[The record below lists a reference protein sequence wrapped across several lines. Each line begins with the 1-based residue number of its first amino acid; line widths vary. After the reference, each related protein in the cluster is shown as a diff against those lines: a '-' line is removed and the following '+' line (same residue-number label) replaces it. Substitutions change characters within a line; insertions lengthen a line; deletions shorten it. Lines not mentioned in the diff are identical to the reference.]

1 MGAKIITIINSK
13 LKNSHTM
20 IDVKFP
26 IKVKDLAKV
35 VDQANVNPHTMND
48 NKKQN
53 KPLKLSGEM
62 IEIPI
67 ETNLDPDI
75 KGCLDGSLL
84 DKVLKKYG
92 H

>member
-1 MGAKIITIINSK
+1 M
-13 LKNSHTM
+13 
-20 IDVKFP
+20 DVKS
-26 IKVKDLAKV
+26 LTL
-35 VDQANVNPHTMND
+35 NPSKMND

-62 IEIPI
+62 IEIPM

-84 DKVLKKYG
+84 DKTLKKYG